1 MTRPSPHYP
10 AWPFFLL
17 ALTLCSFVTSSPAQK
32 KSDPEK
38 TGTYPFRGFLL
49 DYLNAKYQKASFED
63 FLYVSIPKQRLF
75 RFVDGK
81 IVESYWVSTSKH
93 GVGGN
98 WGSKK
103 TPVGLHKVRKTIGR
117 GIPCGGILEKREF
130 TGDTAHIEK
139 RPISTGKDLVTSRIL
154 WLEGLE
160 KGINK
165 GGHKDSFKRYIYIH
179 GTPEEGLLGRPASDG
194 CIRMHNR
201 EVIQL
206 FDGIQKGT
214 LVFIKGNGH
223 ARMGEVHK

>member
-1 MTRPSPHYP
+1 MTRSSPHHP
-10 AWPFFLL
+10 AWSFFLL
-17 ALTLCSFVTSSPAQK
+17 ALTICSFVTSSSAQ
-32 KSDPEK
+32 EK
-38 TGTYPFRGFLL
+38 NTEKAGTFPFQGFLL
-49 DYLNAKYQKASFED
+49 DYLKAKYQEASFED
-63 FLYVSIPKQRLF
+63 FLYISIPKQRLF
-75 RFVDGK
+75 RFVNGR
-81 IVESYWVSTSKH
+81 IVESYWVSTSVH
-93 GVGGN
+93 GTGGD
-98 WGSKK
+98 WGSNK
-103 TPVGLHKVRKTIGR
+103 TPVGLHKVRKTIGQ
-117 GIPCGGILEKREF
+117 GIPCGGILEKREY

-139 RPISTGKDLVTSRIL
+139 KPVSTGKDLVTSRIL

-206 FDGIQKGT
+206 FERVERGT

-223 ARMGEVHK
+223 ARMGEVQK